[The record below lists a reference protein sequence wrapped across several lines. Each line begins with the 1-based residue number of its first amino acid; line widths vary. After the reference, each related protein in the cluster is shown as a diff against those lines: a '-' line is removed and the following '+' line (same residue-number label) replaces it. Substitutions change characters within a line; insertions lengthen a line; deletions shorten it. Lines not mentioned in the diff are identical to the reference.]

1 MTGRRAQRPGLARPA
16 TRRRWLPRLAL
27 LLLVVPLLAGAFGVP
42 QVAKGD
48 DLSDA
53 LAQQKALSAR
63 IAAERAQMSRLS
75 TMQSNL
81 STEIASTRNDLN
93 TISASLGDLQNR
105 VTKLTARVAEVQANY
120 AITVASL
127 TELNNQ
133 LATIEHEEQQKSA
146 ELRQRKDLLASRVR
160 AAYQVDQTP
169 LLETILSAQSF
180 ADVISDVSDYLDMG
194 QEDQALAAQIV
205 HDQQVLAT
213 FQQQTTTTRD
223 ATNQARLDIAAQKK
237 QLDLEVANL
246 QQAQARLKALQ
257 AATAKAL
264 TTQRIAQGK
273 LARNEK
279 ALAAAL
285 AENGRAQAALKK
297 QIDKLVAT
305 EFANGSI
312 PSVYNGT
319 LQWPMGGEISQPFG
333 CTGVPQEPPL
343 GSCAHFHQAI
353 DIVAPYGTPVRA
365 AGGGTV
371 VFVGYN
377 PYDAPPQAWIVIIA
391 HSSNLQTW
399 YAHMQPS
406 APSGIYRG
414 AVVSAGQLIGYEG
427 STGHSTGA
435 HLDWRVEL
443 NGSFMDPRLFV

>member
-1 MTGRRAQRPGLARPA
+1 M
-16 TRRRWLPRLAL
+16 
-27 LLLVVPLLAGAFGVP
+27 PLLAGAFDGP

-48 DLSDA
+48 DFSDA

-81 STEIASTRNDLN
+81 SAEIASTRNDLN
-93 TISASLGDLQNR
+93 TISASLGELQNQ
-105 VTKLTARVAEVQANY
+105 VTKLTAAAAVVQANY
-120 AITVASL
+120 AAAVASL
-127 TELNNQ
+127 TDLNNQ
-133 LATIEHEEQQKSA
+133 LAAIEDAEQQNA
-146 ELRQRKDLLASRVR
+146 ARLQQRKDLLASRVR
-160 AAYQVDQTP
+160 AAYQADQTP

-180 ADVISDVSDYLDMG
+180 ADVVSDVSDYLDMS

-213 FQQQTTTTRD
+213 LHLETTTARD

-237 QLDLEVANL
+237 ELDLQMTNL
-246 QQAQARLKALQ
+246 RQAQAQIKALQ
-257 AATAKAL
+257 AATARAL
-264 TTQRIAQGK
+264 TSQLTVQGK
-273 LARNEK
+273 LARNKK

-285 AENGRAQAALKK
+285 AENGRAQAALKR
-297 QIDKLVAT
+297 QIDKLVAAQ
-305 EFANGSI
+305 FANGNI

-319 LQWPMGGEISQPFG
+319 LEWPMGGVISQPFG

-365 AGGGTV
+365 AGSGTV

-391 HSSNLQTW
+391 HASNLQTW

-414 AVVSAGQLIGYEG
+414 AVVSPGEVIGYEG

-443 NGSFMDPRLFV
+443 NGLFMDPRLFV